1 MSAIPLRTDYDAA
14 DMRGLARK
22 AGDPDQ
28 VRGLLAIAAVYD
40 GMNRAAAAKVGGMDR
55 QSLRDWVHRF
65 NADGPEGWH
74 DRKPSGAVP
83 KLTVGEKAALA
94 ALVEAGPDPQA
105 DGVVR
110 WRRIDLKEVIRDRFG
125 VDYHERS
132 VSRLL
137 HELGFSHM
145 SARPRHPGTLV
156 SAIGHPPPDTPI
168 EIWWQDEMRLGQ
180 KNGLVRQWAR
190 TGDRPS

>member
-14 DMRGLARK
+14 DVRSLART
-22 AGDPDQ
+22 ASDPDQ
-28 VRGLLAIAAVYD
+28 VRRLLAIAAVYD
-40 GMNRAAAAKVGGMDR
+40 GMNRAEAATVGGMDR
-55 QSLRDWVHRF
+55 QSLRDWVYRF
-65 NADGPEGWH
+65 NADGLEGLH
-74 DRKPSGAVP
+74 DRKPPGAVP
-83 KLTVGEKAALA
+83 KLTAAEKTELA
-94 ALVEAGPDPQA
+94 ALVEAGPDPQI

-145 SARPRHPGTLV
+145 SARPRHPG
-156 SAIGHPPPDTPI
+156 
-168 EIWWQDEMRLGQ
+168 QDPEMLETFKKTSPGPWPR
-180 KNGLVRQWAR
+180 R
-190 TGDRPS
+190 

>member
-1 MSAIPLRTDYDAA
+1 MSAIPLRTDFDAV
-14 DMRGLARK
+14 DVRGLARK
-22 AGDPDQ
+22 ASDPDQ
-28 VRGLLAIAAVYD
+28 VRRLLAIAAVYD
-40 GMNRAAAAKVGGMDR
+40 GMNRAEAASIGGMDR

-65 NADGPEGWH
+65 NADGPEGLH
-74 DRKPSGAVP
+74 DRKPPGAVP
-83 KLTVGEKAALA
+83 KLTAAEKAELA

-145 SARPRHPGTLV
+145 SARPRHPG
-156 SAIGHPPPDTPI
+156 
-168 EIWWQDEMRLGQ
+168 QDPKMLETFKKTSPAHSPR
-180 KNGLVRQWAR
+180 R
-190 TGDRPS
+190 